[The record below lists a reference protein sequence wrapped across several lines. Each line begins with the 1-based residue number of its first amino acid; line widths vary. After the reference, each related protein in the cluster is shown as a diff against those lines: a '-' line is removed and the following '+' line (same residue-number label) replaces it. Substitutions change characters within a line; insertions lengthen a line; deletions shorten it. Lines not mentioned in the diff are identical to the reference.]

1 MTQITLREFQKQQL
15 RRQHALFGIKQLKIG
30 GSFSHLPRSKRSEL
44 PMRCCNTLNMH
55 VQIDILPSSP
65 TVRLDYTWNTN
76 REYNI
81 ILSKL
86 NMLCW
91 FTETNCV
98 NQLKKISK
106 LHSSLLHK
114 SCLMWI
120 IWDNP
125 SFASGSILADTA
137 PSTHAIRWSTNGYLS
152 LSTSWSKKSSELAIR
167 SWWRKCALLCSVL
180 LHWKNRCQGDKQ
192 GPRSPNPGPSTKAQP

>member
-65 TVRLDYTWNTN
+65 VRLDYTWNTN

-152 LSTSWSKKSSELAIR
+152 
-167 SWWRKCALLCSVL
+167 
-180 LHWKNRCQGDKQ
+180 
-192 GPRSPNPGPSTKAQP
+192 